1 MSFWLKAHSTALLL
15 LITFFNAFSQDTDSL
30 SITKEAFSST
40 LKINESGHDSV
51 ITMPDTLKQIS
62 SMGQVND
69 TSSFTPNT
77 GEQLEVYPLK
87 IEDGKIKVDGEL
99 NEAQWKN
106 AVRLSNFSEVSP
118 GDNSKPPVQTETYV
132 LYDND
137 NIYFGYI
144 CHDEDMKN
152 LHVTF
157 ADRDKIFQDDFAGFF
172 IDTYSNS
179 KQAYEFLTN
188 PYGIQGDLLWS
199 NGNEDA
205 SYDAVWSSDAK
216 IYKDKWTCEIA
227 IPFKSIRFPNKDIQ
241 DWKFH
246 VYRIRPRKNRDE
258 YFWCPISRDDPSLF
272 TKAGTL
278 KGLKNI
284 KGGKN
289 LEVLPYVL
297 GSQSRELLDFSN
309 ANSGYLNGDPNIDI
323 GLNVKY
329 GITSNLTTDLA
340 INPDFSQVESDAG
353 VININSNFALFLP
366 ERRPFFLEGNNIFS
380 TPYDVVY
387 TRSINSPSLAGKIT
401 GKIGKVDVGYIAAYD
416 HKTPFLVP
424 LDESSSVFS
433 TRIHSLSNIL
443 RLKHDLADD
452 SYIGMMFTDR
462 EYKDTTGNFFKY
474 NGFNRVLG
482 VDGKLRFMDKYSFV
496 FQLLHFNTHE
506 LNDSNLYYDPDQRFD
521 EGKYTAGFDGESFSG
536 TGGYLSFRR
545 SARHWNFDL
554 NYDFIPSAARMD
566 NGFLSNN
573 NFKTLS
579 SWQGY
584 TIYPESKWLV
594 RIEPSLY
601 GYLKHNFENKLREQ
615 FVQAQCYIQ
624 FAHQINANLSMF
636 LVNNELVSGV
646 YSTDV
651 LRPSINMNINTMP
664 KFTFGFYY
672 TRGKSIVRFL
682 APSYIGYTQQLQL
695 WNTFKPLEQL
705 SFITDYSYAE
715 LANNSDLNDKLYAG
729 YIVRNRMSYQF
740 SKQLF
745 LRLITEYNSFS
756 NSFRVDPLLSYK
768 INPFTIFYLGS
779 THNIEDIP
787 SQSNPSRFIETERQI
802 FMKFQY
808 LWRI

>member
-1 MSFWLKAHSTALLL
+1 MFLGFIKIYAQSADSLQLFTLKYDSLKSPEKMQGEIKNIIKSDTTKTSSGDTTA
-15 LITFFNAFSQDTDSL
+15 ITF
-30 SITKEAFSST
+30 I
-40 LKINESGHDSV
+40 
-51 ITMPDTLKQIS
+51 
-62 SMGQVND
+62 
-69 TSSFTPNT
+69 PNKD
-77 GEQLEVYPLK
+77 EQLEVYPLK
-87 IEDGKIKVDGEL
+87 IEDGKIKVDGML
-99 NEAQWKN
+99 DEAQWKN
-106 AVRLSNFSEVSP
+106 AAMLTNFSEVEP
-118 GDNSKPPVQTETYV
+118 GDNCKPPVQTVTYIA
-132 LYDND
+132 YDND

-144 CHDEDMKN
+144 CYDDDMKN

-188 PYGIQGDLLWS
+188 PYGIQGGLLWS

-205 SYDAVWSSDAK
+205 SYDAVWHSGAK

-246 VYRIRPRKNRDE
+246 VYRIRPRKNRDQ

-289 LEVLPYVL
+289 LELLPYVL
-297 GSQSRELLDFSN
+297 GTQARELSDFSN
-309 ANSGYLNGDPNIDI
+309 ANSEYIDGDPNIDI

-353 VININSNFALFLP
+353 VININSTFALFLP
-366 ERRPFFLEGNNIFS
+366 EKRPFFLEGSNIFS

-387 TRSINSPSLAGKIT
+387 TRSINSPSLAGKLT
-401 GKIGKVDVGYIAAYD
+401 GKIGKVDIGYISAYD
-416 HKTPFLVP
+416 LKTPFLVP

-433 TRIHSLSNIL
+433 TRIHSFSNIL

-452 SYIGMMFTDR
+452 SYIGMILTDR
-462 EYKDTTGNFFKY
+462 EYKDTTGNFLKY
-474 NGFNRVLG
+474 NGFNRVFGL
-482 VDGKLRFMDKYSFV
+482 DGKLRFLEKYSFV
-496 FQLLHFNTHE
+496 FQLLHFRTQE
-506 LNDSNLYYDPDQRFD
+506 LNDSNLYYDPTQRFD
-521 EGKYTAGFDGESFSG
+521 EGKYTAGFDGESFAG

-573 NFKTLS
+573 NYKTLS

-601 GYLKHNFENKLREQ
+601 GYLKHNFQNQLREQ
-615 FVQAQCYIQ
+615 FLQAQCYIQ

-636 LVNNELVSGV
+636 LVNNELLGGV

-672 TRGKSIVRFL
+672 TRGKSIVRFIE
-682 APSYIGYTQQLQL
+682 PTYIGYTQQLQL

-705 SFITDYSYAE
+705 SFVTDYSYAE
-715 LANNSDLNDKLYAG
+715 LANNSNLSDKLYAG
-729 YIVRNRMSYQF
+729 YILRNRMSYQF
-740 SKQLF
+740 SKQFF
-745 LRLITEYNSFS
+745 LRLISEYNSFS

-779 THNIEDIP
+779 THSIEDIP
-787 SQSNPSRFIETERQI
+787 APDGINRFVETERQI
-802 FMKFQY
+802 FVKFQY